1 VGRVEKVTEVME
13 LIKGV
18 IQLVSYSVF
27 SSQFFL
33 AFRLRWRLGEQP
45 PKKRSAKGGPMM
57 V

>member
-1 VGRVEKVTEVME
+1 ME

-33 AFRLRWRLGEQP
+33 AFRLRWRFGEQP